1 MNDNFS
7 FDGADAADMP
17 LDLSFSSLPLP
28 EGEAAAGFHLPEMT
42 PAQEQAKAD
51 SPKLVDEWR
60 QDVQMLDDGG
70 LNGLEERA
78 GLEAGVSLD
87 AEAAEEEGSES
98 FNPQLGDMDSVRRK
112 GSMLMKGVE
121 ERKREQ
127 ARDRQNMVMN
137 LLRAGRNDQEAL
149 KRIAERWGED
159 AVSRLESANEEERAY
174 MLGMRLAEVLG
185 DGDSDAGFQIYKNTH
200 DLWGKGIVSPE
211 QVWKDFRE
219 RGKDIVEREDR
230 QRVERERRISDLNG
244 VVSRYVS
251 GEQYSLSADER
262 MALFHAGVSVAS
274 MEKAR
279 RGVRLMEAFEQD
291 SRLYHDDIADDL
303 FGIIGNDDDALMMLC
318 NLLRNRSRSTAHD
331 RLGMGG
337 AEKRADEAY
346 QEVME
351 NSNPMVV
358 AMAGPQIQNAKM
370 ASGLFMTG
378 KVAGVKTKRSLE
390 RALQNM
396 ETPEQEERRCIQELC
411 RIKGELGRT
420 GRYGVYFDLTGPEIE
435 FWVEEFGKP
444 GFLICIKHQDAG
456 AVLDYVRKRC
466 DELNLL
472 STP

>member
-7 FDGADAADMP
+7 FDGAAAADMP
-17 LDLSFSSLPLP
+17 LDLSSSSMP
-28 EGEAAAGFHLPEMT
+28 EVEAATGFHLPEMT

-211 QVWKDFRE
+211 QVWKDFQGRNACV
-219 RGKDIVEREDR
+219 VEVEKKMNAINAEDW
-230 QRVERERRISDLNG
+230 
-244 VVSRYVS
+244 
-251 GEQYSLSADER
+251 
-262 MALFHAGVSVAS
+262 
-274 MEKAR
+274 
-279 RGVRLMEAFEQD
+279 
-291 SRLYHDDIADDL
+291 
-303 FGIIGNDDDALMMLC
+303 
-318 NLLRNRSRSTAHD
+318 
-331 RLGMGG
+331 
-337 AEKRADEAY
+337 
-346 QEVME
+346 
-351 NSNPMVV
+351 NSNGSEVF
-358 AMAGPQIQNAKM
+358 AKSFFKKQIQLKIP
-370 ASGLFMTG
+370 
-378 KVAGVKTKRSLE
+378 K
-390 RALQNM
+390 
-396 ETPEQEERRCIQELC
+396 
-411 RIKGELGRT
+411 
-420 GRYGVYFDLTGPEIE
+420 
-435 FWVEEFGKP
+435 
-444 GFLICIKHQDAG
+444 
-456 AVLDYVRKRC
+456 
-466 DELNLL
+466 
-472 STP
+472 